1 MENKLA
7 GSKLAIM
14 WIKSNDSVS
23 DLAHHRYSLIVLTE
37 GRCPRGSW
45 GSFLVEVAFEVGG

>member
-45 GSFLVEVAFEVGG
+45 GSFLVEVAFEVEG